1 MNIAF
6 VLSYT
11 GTNFHGWQKQKNAST
26 IQETLEQAVFRVT
39 GQRVSISGCGRTDAG
54 VHARVYVANCRLE
67 TTVPVERLPFALN
80 FHLPDDICVF
90 RAVGVPDTFDARF
103 SCEKKEYTYHIYNS
117 KFKDP
122 FYLNRV
128 GYFPYAVDR
137 ESMRE
142 AAGYFEGTH
151 DFKAV
156 RTVGSHVKTTVRTIY
171 HCRVDWEA
179 EMIRVTVCANG
190 FLYNMVRAITGTL
203 LYAGLG
209 KIKPAQIT
217 EILDDGNR
225 SAAGPTVPPDGL
237 FMTGLKYQACDLGE
251 TILGI
256 PDTDGLIRAI
266 GRQ

>member
-11 GTNFHGWQKQKNAST
+11 GTNFHGWQKQANAST
-26 IQETLEQAVFRVT
+26 IQETLETALYRVT
-39 GQRVSISGCGRTDAG
+39 GQQVHISGCGRTDAG
-54 VHARVYVANCRLE
+54 VHARIYVANAKLE
-67 TTVPVERLPFALN
+67 TTVPTERLPFALN

-90 RAVGVPDTFDARF
+90 RALEVPDIFDARF
-103 SCEKKEYTYHIYNS
+103 SCDRKEYTYHIYNS

-128 GYFPYAVDR
+128 GYFPYTVDPDA
-137 ESMRE
+137 MAE
-142 AAGYFEGTH
+142 AASYFVGTH

-171 HCRVDWEA
+171 HCRVAQEA
-179 EMIRVTVCANG
+179 EMLRVTVCADG

-209 KIKPAQIT
+209 KIKPHEIT
-217 EILDDGNR
+217 EILDGGDR
-225 SAAGPTVPPDGL
+225 AAAGPTVPPDGL
-237 FMTGLKYQACDLGE
+237 FMTGLRYRAEDLGGI
-251 TILGI
+251 ILGT
-256 PDTDGLIRAI
+256 PDADGLIRSV
-266 GRQ
+266 R